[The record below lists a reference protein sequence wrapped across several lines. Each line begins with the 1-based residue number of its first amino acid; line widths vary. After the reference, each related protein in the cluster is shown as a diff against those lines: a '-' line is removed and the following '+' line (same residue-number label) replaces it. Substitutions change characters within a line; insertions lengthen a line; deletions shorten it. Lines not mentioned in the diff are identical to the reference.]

1 MMNLLVEFFNSLVP
15 SKVRMLRH
23 FLFGIKTFFAQRDY
37 AIHINYQI
45 LVFFKGNQTSFVH

>member
-23 FLFGIKTFFAQRDY
+23 FLLGIKTFFAQRDY

-45 LVFFKGNQTSFVH
+45 LVFFKGNQTSFVY